1 MKITAIQ
8 LNAGFCDVSENL
20 KRAEMLISQAKSEGS
35 RLAVL
40 PEFFNS
46 AMGFDKR
53 MLCAASHGVS
63 THEWMVSTA
72 SKYDII
78 LGGAYISLCG
88 DDACNLFELVFPN
101 GEVFSHRKDLPTQY
115 ENCYYTNGDINH
127 VLETPIGN
135 IGVALCWEMIR
146 YNAVRRMS
154 GKVDLILAGSCRWDI
169 PMDALPERNELR
181 KYNQRLALEAPV
193 MYIIMC
199 GTVMLLVGIYVLL
212 NLIRKNN

>member
-1 MKITAIQ
+1 M
-8 LNAGFCDVSENL
+8 
-20 KRAEMLISQAKSEGS
+20 
-35 RLAVL
+35 
-40 PEFFNS
+40 
-46 AMGFDKR
+46 
-53 MLCAASHGVS
+53 
-63 THEWMVSTA
+63 
-72 SKYDII
+72 
-78 LGGAYISLCG
+78 
-88 DDACNLFELVFPN
+88 
-101 GEVFSHRKDLPTQY
+101 
-115 ENCYYTNGDINH
+115 
-127 VLETPIGN
+127 
-135 IGVALCWEMIR
+135 ALCWEMIR